1 MVPLIVD
8 ALAHV
13 LVNGNDK
20 ERSVIGRLYS
30 VQNKGIF
37 GAPNKVRR
45 NMCEEARP
53 SRLDF
58 QRDEVKIHHVIA
70 STQDCWS

>member
-1 MVPLIVD
+1 MASFVG
-8 ALAHV
+8 A
-13 LVNGNDK
+13 
-20 ERSVIGRLYS
+20 SVVGRVYS
-30 VQNKGIF
+30 VQYKSIF
-37 GAPNKVRR
+37 GVSDKVRR

-53 SRLDF
+53 SKLDF